1 MVCVVMVLDNF
12 VCIIWVL
19 LFFVFV
25 NLVSEIKGYVFL
37 IYFFVRKY
45 VLDFLDNLRI
55 IGFCGILKGIVL
67 CCFFD

>member
-55 IGFCGILKGIVL
+55 IGFCGILKGSVVL
-67 CCFFD
+67 FF